1 MPKFVRV
8 FLFSLLALAG
18 CGNTTLIYV
27 TLAPSAT
34 QSLDSGQSVTLTA
47 TVLNDPSNAGVTWSL
62 NGAGTLSSQTTTSV
76 VYTAPASATAA
87 ATASVTAVPV
97 KNTLFAAATEILLN
111 PAPVIT
117 STMLT
122 PGVVGI
128 AYSVQLVA
136 TGGSAPLT
144 WTLTSGSLPV
154 GMTLSSAG
162 LISGTATA
170 VGSSNFTVKV
180 TDAATTPLSSLQAL
194 TLNITAPTLS
204 ITTAS
209 IGNGVVGKALS
220 TQLSLSGGI
229 APYTWSVVS
238 GALPTGV
245 TLSSGGLLSGTPAGA
260 GIYSFTAQVKDTEPA
275 PQTAQK
281 SFTFTVY
288 SALVITTT
296 SLTGGSLHN
305 AYSTTLQYAGGTVPV
320 IWSLASGSLPTGL
333 SLSAAGVI
341 SGTPTATGS
350 SSFTVQ
356 LADSSTPQQVVT
368 ASLSINIVLS
378 TLAITTTALPQG
390 TVGTAYSST
399 LQSSGGNLPVTWA
412 LAAGSATLPT
422 GLSLSSAGVISGTPT
437 TAGTYPITVQATDA
451 TPASVTQ
458 VLSINVVALATLA
471 VSTTSIPSGNIG
483 SAYSTTLV
491 ATGGAV
497 PYTWS
502 VTNGTLPQGLSLS
515 TTGVL
520 SGTPL
525 AAGSY
530 TFTAQVKD
538 SEATPATA
546 SRQFTFSIGTT
557 LATGVNNA
565 QLSGRYAFLLNGFNV
580 GSGSGAVYGFATL
593 GSLSANGAG
602 GLSGTEYNNAPSG
615 VQSAVSVSGSYT
627 LGADGRGFMV
637 LTAGSN
643 TNVYTIATANLS
655 GGIAQSFAITEFD
668 NSSGV
673 AGAMNATGVG
683 KLQNSAAF
691 AASAVSG
698 TFAFG
703 VSGESPCSTCVT
715 PTPLYGP
722 IDAVGLFT
730 ANGVSTISGGQEDAA
745 AFGTN
750 YAGVTL
756 TGSFTAPSATT
767 GIGTLHF
774 VTVGTLFSAPPAD
787 FTYAMVSANEMLL
800 MSSDTHATTALLSGD
815 AQLQKQASYSA
826 SSLSGSMIGYES
838 QGNGGNGAT
847 VYPATLNAILTD
859 LTITGSGTATLAQ
872 DANRAGTFSST
883 ASSPVALTYM
893 TATNGR
899 TAITTGGASNQVL
912 YLYNTDTGFA
922 LDQAATTAY
931 PALVQYQQQVA
942 TAPYPVLLSGSFA
955 AGTVASPAPATDV
968 SGLYNFVLNNGGVNG
983 GISGDLSTVL
993 DSSSTAGSL
1002 QYDQSGSFLYTESAS
1017 SRHVMTLSGSTSAQT
1032 IIYGINS
1039 GLAVAIPATATTIP
1053 SVTVLQLY

>member
-8 FLFSLLALAG
+8 FLFSLLALTG

-27 TLAPSAT
+27 TVAPSVT

-47 TVLNDPSNAGVTWSL
+47 TVLNDPSNAGVVWSL

-76 VYTAPASATAA
+76 VYTAPASVASA
-87 ATASVTAVPV
+87 ATASVTAVPA
-97 KNTLFAAATEILLN
+97 KNSLFAAATEILLN

-117 STMLT
+117 S
-122 PGVVGI
+122 
-128 AYSVQLVA
+128 S
-136 TGGSAPLT
+136 
-144 WTLTSGSLPV
+144 TLTSGLVDTAYSMQLVASGGKAPLVWALASGSLPS
-154 GMTLSSAG
+154 GLTLSASG
-162 LISGTATA
+162 VISGTATT
-170 VGSSNFTVKV
+170 VGSSSFTVAV
-180 TDAATTPLSSLQAL
+180 TDAATTPLSSSKAL

-229 APYTWSVVS
+229 APYTWSVAS
-238 GALPTGV
+238 GALPGGV
-245 TLSSGGLLSGTPAGA
+245 TLSSGGLLSGAPAAA
-260 GIYSFTAQVKDTEPA
+260 GIYSFTALVKDTEPA
-275 PQTAQK
+275 PQSAQK

-288 SALVITTT
+288 NALAITTT
-296 SLTGGSLHN
+296 SLTGGSLHH
-305 AYSTTLQYAGGTVPV
+305 AYSATLQYTGGTVPV
-320 IWSLASGSLPTGL
+320 TWSVASGSLPAGLSLSSAGVISGTPTAGGNSTFTVQLADGSTPQQVATASLSINVVLSTLAITSTTLPQGTASVPYSSTLQSSGGNPPVTWALAAGSAALPNGL

-341 SGTPTATGS
+341 SGTPT
-350 SSFTVQ
+350 V
-356 LADSSTPQQVVT
+356 P
-368 ASLSINIVLS
+368 
-378 TLAITTTALPQG
+378 
-390 TVGTAYSST
+390 
-399 LQSSGGNLPVTWA
+399 
-412 LAAGSATLPT
+412 
-422 GLSLSSAGVISGTPT
+422 
-437 TAGTYPITVQATDA
+437 GTYPITVQATDA

-458 VLSINVVALATLA
+458 LLSMNVVALTTLA

-483 SAYSTTLV
+483 SAYSTTLA

-502 VTNGTLPQGLSLS
+502 VASGALPQGLVLS

-538 SEATPATA
+538 SQTTPATA
-546 SRQFTFSIGTT
+546 SRQFTFSVGTS
-557 LATGVNNA
+557 LPTGVNDA
-565 QLSGRYAFLLNGFNV
+565 QLSGQYAFLLNGFSV
-580 GSGSGAVYGFATL
+580 GNSSGAVYGFATL

-602 GLSGTEYNNAPSG
+602 ALSGVEYGNEPSG

-627 LGADGRGFMV
+627 LGSDGRGFMV

-643 TNVYTIATANLS
+643 TNVYTIAAAELS
-655 GGIAQSFAITEFD
+655 GGVAQSFAISEFD
-668 NSSGV
+668 NSSGA
-673 AGAMNATGVG
+673 AGSMNATGIA
-683 KLQNSAAF
+683 KLQNTAAF
-691 AASAVSG
+691 AASAVHG
-698 TFAFG
+698 TFVFG
-703 VSGESPCSTCVT
+703 LSGESPCSSCVS
-715 PTPLYGP
+715 PAPLYGP
-722 IDAVGLFT
+722 IAAVGLFT

-745 AFGTN
+745 AFGAN
-750 YAGVTL
+750 YTGVML
-756 TGSFTAPSATT
+756 TGSFTAPSSTT
-767 GIGTLHF
+767 GIGTLHL
-774 VTVGTLFSAPPAD
+774 VTAGTLFGASPAD
-787 FTYAMVSANEMLL
+787 FTYAMVSASEMLL
-800 MSSDTHATTALLSGD
+800 MSSDTHTTTALLAGD

-826 SSLSGSMIGYES
+826 SSLSGAMIGYES

-847 VYPATLNAILTD
+847 VYPSALNAILTD
-859 LTITGSGTATLAQ
+859 LVITGSGTATLAL

-883 ASSPVALTYM
+883 AGSPVAIAYT

-899 TAITTGGASNQVL
+899 TAIATGGASNQVL

-922 LDQAATTAY
+922 LDEAATTGY

-968 SGLYNFVLNNGGVNG
+968 SGLYTFVLNSGGVDG
-983 GISGDLSTVL
+983 GISGDLSPVL

-1002 QYDQSGSFLYTESAS
+1002 EYDQSSSLLYTESAS
-1017 SRHVMTLSGSTSAQT
+1017 SRHVVTLSGGTSTQA

-1039 GLAVAIPATATTIP
+1039 GLAVAISATATTTP